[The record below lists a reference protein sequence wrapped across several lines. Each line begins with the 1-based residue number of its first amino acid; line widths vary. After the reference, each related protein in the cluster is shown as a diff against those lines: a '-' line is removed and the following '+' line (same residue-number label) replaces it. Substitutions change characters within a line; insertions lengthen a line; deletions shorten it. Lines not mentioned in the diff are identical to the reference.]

1 MINNVEF
8 QPVKNSFLLKLK
20 EDIKTIKETK
30 ELPINTDK
38 SSNIYK
44 MEKDTYT
51 YKKCLMENVTK
62 THKRS
67 NRNKVYKIN
76 IEENKIATKLKID
89 DRVQQFHEA
98 EVFITVKEHKD
109 SFINFR
115 TFRLS
120 DLLDQRLI
128 KSVSLF
134 LTRSIMR

>member
-8 QPVKNSFLLKLK
+8 QPVKNSFLSKLK

-51 YKKCLMENVTK
+51 YKKCLRENVTK

-67 NRNKVYKIN
+67 NRNKVYKIS

-128 KSVSLF
+128 KSVSRF